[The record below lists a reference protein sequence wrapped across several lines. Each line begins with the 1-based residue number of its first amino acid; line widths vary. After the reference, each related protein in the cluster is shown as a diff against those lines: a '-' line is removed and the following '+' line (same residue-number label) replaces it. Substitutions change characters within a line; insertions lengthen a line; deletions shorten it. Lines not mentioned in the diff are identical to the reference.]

1 MKTPNTNVIRS
12 WIGAHLPMRMFVGK
26 SLDVLNSY
34 IQRFVDKTM
43 TQSSAELQAIPEK
56 DRNLV
61 QQLAV
66 QDRDSKV
73 LLEARPLQNHFSLM
87 LV

>member
-1 MKTPNTNVIRS
+1 MK
-12 WIGAHLPMRMFVGK
+12 LFVGK
-26 SLDVLNSY
+26 SLNVLNSY

-73 LLEARPLQNHFSLM
+73 
-87 LV
+87 